1 MKITVK
7 TLAQKSFVVEI
18 EPTETILELKK
29 KIKEAQQF
37 DVETQKLIYSGKILD
52 NAKTVAECK
61 IEETGFLVVMTP
73 KPKPVAA
80 TPAAAPA
87 TPVKPSEASS
97 STPAV
102 APTPAIA
109 PAAPSAAAAPATST
123 PSQAAPATPS
133 PAGAAT
139 TGPFDASTLATGSA
153 YDSAVANLLEMG
165 FPRDQIVRA
174 MRAAFNNPDRAAE
187 YLMTGIPENLAREM
201 APQGAAP
208 TSAAP
213 APATPATPAQ
223 PAAAAGTDQAAQGQ
237 FINLFEAAAQ
247 AAQQQQ
253 GGGGAGANPAAGLGG
268 LGLGAGAEGADGA
281 NALAFLR
288 NNPQFQQL
296 RQLVQTQ
303 PQFIQPLMQQLAQTQ
318 PQLMQLIAQNQD
330 AFFQLLGEGEGGEGV
345 GDEEGAGGPGGGA
358 QYISVTPEE
367 EAAINR
373 LVALGFDRQM
383 AIEAFFAC
391 DKNEELAANYLF
403 EAGGEGW

>member
-1 MKITVK
+1 MKLTIK
-7 TLAQKSFVVEI
+7 TLAQKSFTVEI
-18 EPTETILELKK
+18 EPTQTILELKE
-29 KIKEAQQF
+29 KIKESQQF

-52 NAKTVAECK
+52 NAKTVADCK
-61 IEETGFLVVMTP
+61 IEESGFLVVMTP
-73 KPKPVAA
+73 KPKPAA
-80 TPAAAPA
+80 TPAAPA
-87 TPVKPSEASS
+87 TPAKPAEAP
-97 STPAV
+97 STPAPAATPV
-102 APTPAIA
+102 TAPAA
-109 PAAPSAAAAPATST
+109 PAAPSAASAASAATT
-123 PSQAAPATPS
+123 QAAPATPS
-133 PAGAAT
+133 PAGAT

-201 APQGAAP
+201 APQGGAAP

-213 APATPATPAQ
+213 APATPATPSQ
-223 PAAAAGTDQAAQGQ
+223 PAAGAGTDQAAQGQ

-253 GGGGAGANPAAGLGG
+253 HGGGANPAAAGLGG
-268 LGLGAGAEGADGA
+268 LGLGAGGAEGGDA

-330 AFFQLLGEGEGGEGV
+330 AFFQLLGEGEGGEGG
-345 GDEEGAGGPGGGA
+345 GDEEGAGVGGGQ

-373 LVALGFDRQM
+373 LVALGFDRQL

-403 EAGGEGW
+403 EAGGDGW